1 MQIHLKCTGG
11 QGITLEGKLDTKDL
25 SDDLAVRAKKILS
38 AKNLK
43 KTAKAP
49 KNTFMVDAQHY
60 ELTIIPEGAQ
70 KGAPARFQFDES
82 QADPDILELMDE
94 LLHLITIQKLKNKQQ

>member
-25 SDDLAVRAKKILS
+25 PDDLADRANKTLNAKK
-38 AKNLK
+38 LK
-43 KTAKAP
+43 DTTKAP
-49 KNTFMVDAQHY
+49 KNAFMVDAQQY
-60 ELTIIPEGAQ
+60 ELTIIPEEARISS
-70 KGAPARFQFDES
+70 PARFQFDES

-94 LLHLITIQKLKNKQQ
+94 LLHLITIQKLKKKQQ